1 MSASS
6 HSPPLR
12 GDERDIPESDIIQA
26 YSLDDTLG
34 SKQPPS
40 YETDDGGASV
50 FFPHIPAESTPHAAP
65 AVPTGAVGGMAQAEA
80 VPVTSEADP
89 LTRTSNDSRRVRWGE
104 TLTQAQSH
112 MHQPGGRSRGPTVSV
127 KPAPTTP
134 SGGPMS
140 PSKGGGIK
148 RLNHPGQINLEG
160 LRTNM
165 PTENI
170 PLEPIH
176 NGADARTDAMAL
188 EGDDNDR
195 FLALSHELNQLDEA
209 DEADEADISDDRGM
223 LGGDPHDRCPR
234 GRAEVDHLMGTDS
247 HTHTSG
253 SISGSAS
260 DTSYDP
266 ADELDHLDLIE
277 GETDGMPSIP
287 KCSRTKRRRPSY
299 PKKKGWSKVRHLLG
313 IEHSDAESDDAM
325 EKGQVSSDATNTKSV
340 PVQTSTGV
348 RGTRGRNRP
357 SALERKAAK
366 LVRAHKLYGHSKVQT
381 PDEEGLLRV
390 RHDHLPDSE
399 ASTPDATETAQHM
412 DARLAPSSG
421 VLGQLLQL
429 YEQQRREQ
437 EAALSGTAGT
447 PSVTDSDAI
456 TGDETVLNEKQ
467 PTSTVVPA
475 DHIQIPADQQGTP
488 GTAPQ
493 RPVVRTP
500 GGRQYYASGR
510 PATAMSPGGG
520 RTGGFSSVGNM
531 GQKIV
536 KGVAAEAG
544 LDMDERPKAARS
556 AAGTIGALIATTGNL
571 IGAVSPN
578 HAQLGP
584 NPKRPGYTLDRY
596 LLPEMNEKTL
606 RRTAKIVRDAAPVP
620 KSMRDARTPG
630 PQTPGVHTPGV
641 WTPGGLSGKAG
652 SENFNPYFAAADV
665 SEKSGAPSMVSS
677 TKKSK
682 IGTEMSNASH
692 RMSYLGHAGKNM
704 LKGSFRPMPTSNSE
718 SGADRQDYLGEAAT
732 QEEIA
737 KREWQRKL
745 RKRKAMSKKQEIY
758 ITMHVAAILKR
769 QEFLLKFARA
779 MMMFGAPT
787 HRIEAQMQQTA
798 NVLDV
803 NCRCIYLPN
812 LMLLSFGD
820 DTTHTTDTRFIK
832 QGSTLD
838 LTKLTDMHT
847 IYWNVVHDKIG
858 VERGTKQLDVLM
870 RRKPYFG
877 KWRQT
882 LIGGLASFFITLGD
896 VGFGGS
902 FLDACAAFALG
913 GFLVFCQQHI
923 TSEVYSNVFEIVFA
937 TLNSF
942 IAMALHIAPTGD
954 AGSKSGDGDLFCYN
968 SIISGSIV
976 LILPG
981 FIVLTSALELQS
993 KSIISGSVRL
1003 VYAIIYSVLLG
1014 IGIKFGSIPLSVVK
1028 LNEQRNGGRKFDVS
1042 QCAGHS
1048 ADRWYTHTLPKW
1060 WGFLTVPCYSI
1071 MLSTRNQAK
1080 LTRKEFPVMVV
1091 ISCAGWVV
1099 ANFAKL
1105 IDMKHTGI
1113 HGSATANYLTKQIA
1127 LVGAM
1132 GSFTVGV
1139 LSNLYGRFFDGR
1151 SFVVAVPGVL
1161 YQLPTG
1167 LASGNINFITYAQS
1181 SANDTSSDTNTTSTK
1196 SSQQLN
1202 NTMNNYSEVT
1212 DGFSIGAQLLN
1223 VSLGMTIG
1231 LFCATIFMH
1240 FLSGRRNRGTG
1251 VISF

>member
-1 MSASS
+1 MSVPPT
-6 HSPPLR
+6 SPPLH

-40 YETDDGGASV
+40 YETEDGGASS
-50 FFPHIPAESTPHAAP
+50 FFPHIPVESTPQAAP
-65 AVPTGAVGGMAQAEA
+65 PVATGAVGGMAQPEA

-89 LTRTSNDSRRVRWGE
+89 LTRTSHDSRRVRWGE
-104 TLTQAQSH
+104 TLTQAQPNI
-112 MHQPGGRSRGPTVSV
+112 HQPAMRSRGPTVSV

-140 PSKGGGIK
+140 PSKGGIK
-148 RLNHPGQINLEG
+148 RLNHPGQINLDG
-160 LRTNM
+160 LRANM
-165 PTENI
+165 PTESI

-176 NGADARTDAMAL
+176 NDADPQTDAMAL
-188 EGDDNDR
+188 EGDDNER
-195 FLALSHELNQLDEA
+195 FLALSHELNQL

-223 LGGDPHDRCPR
+223 LGGDPHDRQPR
-234 GRAEVDHLMGTDS
+234 GRTEVDHLMGADS
-247 HTHTSG
+247 HTLTSG
-253 SISGSAS
+253 SMSGSAS

-266 ADELDHLDLIE
+266 AEELDHLDLIE

-287 KCSRTKRRRPSY
+287 KRSRTKRRRPSY
-299 PKKKGWSKVRHLLG
+299 PKKKGWSKMRHLLG
-313 IEHSDAESDDAM
+313 IEHSDADSDDAM
-325 EKGQVSSDATNTKSV
+325 EKGQVSSEATNTKSV
-340 PVQTSTGV
+340 PVQTSTGL
-348 RGTRGRNRP
+348 RGTHGRNRP

-366 LVRAHKLYGHSKVQT
+366 LVRAHKLYSRSKVQT
-381 PDEEGLLRV
+381 PDAEDLLRV

-399 ASTPDATETAQHM
+399 ASTPDALETAQHM
-412 DARLAPSSG
+412 DARPAPSSG

-429 YEQQRREQ
+429 YEQQRLEQ
-437 EAALSGTAGT
+437 EATQSTTAGT
-447 PSVTDSDAI
+447 PSITDSDAI
-456 TGDETVLNEKQ
+456 TGEETVINDQQ
-467 PTSTVVPA
+467 PVPTVVPA
-475 DHIQIPADQQGTP
+475 DHIHIPVEQQGTP
-488 GTAPQ
+488 GTAQ
-493 RPVVRTP
+493 QHPVVRTP

-510 PATAMSPGGG
+510 PASAVTPGGA
-520 RTGGFSSVGNM
+520 RTGGLSSVGNV

-544 LDMDERPKAARS
+544 LDIDERPKAARS

-620 KSMRDARTPG
+620 KSLRDARTPG

-641 WTPGGLSGKAG
+641 WTPGGLSSKGG
-652 SENFNPYFAAADV
+652 SENYNPYFAAADV
-665 SEKSGAPSMVSS
+665 SEKTAAPSVVSS

-682 IGTEMSNASH
+682 IGAEMANASN
-692 RMSYLGHAGKNM
+692 RMSYLGNAGRNM
-704 LKGSFRPMPTSNSE
+704 FKGSFRPMPTSSSE
-718 SGADRQDYLGEAAT
+718 TGPDRHDYFGDAAT
-732 QEEIA
+732 QEQIA

-745 RKRKAMSKKQEIY
+745 RKRKALSKKQEIY

-820 DTTHTTDTRFIK
+820 DATHTTDTRFIK

-838 LTKLTDMHT
+838 LAKLTDMHT

-870 RRKPYFG
+870 RTKPYFG
-877 KWRQT
+877 KMSQT
-882 LIGGLASFFITLGD
+882 IIGGFASFFITLGD

-913 GFLVFCQQHI
+913 AFLVFCQQHI

-942 IAMALHIAPTGD
+942 IAMALHIAPIGGE
-954 AGSKSGDGDLFCYN
+954 GSRSGEGDLFCYN

-1028 LNEQRNGGRKFDVS
+1028 LNEQRHNGHKFDVS

-1060 WGFLTVPCYSI
+1060 WGFLTVPFYSI
-1071 MLSTRNQAK
+1071 MLSSRNQAK
-1080 LTRKEFPVMVV
+1080 ITRKEFPVMVA

-1105 IDMKHTGI
+1105 TDMNHSGTRA
-1113 HGSATANYLTKQIA
+1113 SATANYLTKQIA

-1161 YQLPTG
+1161 FQLPTG

-1181 SANDTSSDTNTTSTK
+1181 SSNDTDTSS
-1196 SSQQLN
+1196 SSSSSSAQLN
-1202 NTMNNYSEVT
+1202 STMSNYSEVT

-1231 LFCATIFMH
+1231 LFCSTIFMH

-1251 VISF
+1251 MFAF